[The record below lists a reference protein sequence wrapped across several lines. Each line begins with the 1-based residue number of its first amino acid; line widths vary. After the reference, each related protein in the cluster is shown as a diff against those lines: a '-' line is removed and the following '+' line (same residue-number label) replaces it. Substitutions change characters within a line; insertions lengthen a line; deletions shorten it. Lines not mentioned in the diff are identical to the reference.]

1 MSYNDSWRDLIQAD
15 QYIDQAFANIERQQQ
30 IVGELANTG
39 GAGLEAARA
48 LETMRSL
55 VMVMCRHREQIAAR
69 LEQAAVLSQLKA
81 LPS

>member
-1 MSYNDSWRDLIQAD
+1 MAYNDNWQDLVQAD

-39 GAGLEAARA
+39 SASLEATRV

-55 VMVMCRHREQIAAR
+55 VMVMCQHREQIAKQ
-69 LEQAAVLSQLKA
+69 LQQAAVLSQLNWNA
-81 LPS
+81 R